1 MECKEFLST
10 LGALG
15 HGGNSYS
22 TPWFVPT
29 LSSIPGELC
38 TQEPMVKDHICR
50 SLWIMGWES
59 LYIYTGFLQPSM
71 QESPVV
77 GALLHWVLHNSCAEY
92 AVTQVWPF
100 CP

>member
-29 LSSIPGELC
+29 LSSIPGGV
-38 TQEPMVKDHICR
+38 MYSR
-50 SLWIMGWES
+50 AYG
-59 LYIYTGFLQPSM
+59 
-71 QESPVV
+71 
-77 GALLHWVLHNSCAEY
+77 
-92 AVTQVWPF
+92 
-100 CP
+100 